1 MTDSIYLHQEVPE
14 LAFIYEKLAG
24 QPGPEELA

>member
-1 MTDSIYLHQEVPE
+1 MTDSIYLHQEE
-14 LAFIYEKLAG
+14 QAFNYAKVAG